1 MIRKSEL
8 NFEIEKEKLTNS
20 MNNLQRLHDEDRK
33 KLLKVI
39 K

>member
-1 MIRKSEL
+1 MIRKPEL

-20 MNNLQRLHDEDRK
+20 MNNLQRLHDDDRK